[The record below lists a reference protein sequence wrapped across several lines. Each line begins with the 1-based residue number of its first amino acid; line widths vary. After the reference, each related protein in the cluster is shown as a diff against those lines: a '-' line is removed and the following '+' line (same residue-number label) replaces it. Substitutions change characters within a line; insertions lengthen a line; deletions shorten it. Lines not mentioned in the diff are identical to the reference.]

1 MPTYPL
7 DRLAWLKRIGM
18 LVMDKPDDDAGGQDT
33 DSDTTDD
40 QDADDAAE
48 GDDAGNEEPTLES
61 VQAQL
66 EAQRRINR
74 NLERRTKADQKKIAG
89 LEAASAQAPTAD
101 VPDADQLREQIRT
114 EMRIENAHTLAQ
126 ARAEAALAG
135 KVSID
140 PKRAVLLMGDSLKD
154 AVGDDGSL
162 DEQAITDAVADLL
175 EQNPGLKVAAQ
186 GGPQFLG
193 TADGGARKADDRSE
207 EQQLRDAIAAAEK
220 AGDFRRSIP
229 LKQQLAAVL
238 ANKTK
243 KG

>member
-18 LVMDKPDDDAGGQDT
+18 LVMNQPDGDGGGQDT
-33 DSDTTDD
+33 DDDAED
-40 QDADDAAE
+40 QDAGDAAG
-48 GDDAGNEEPTLES
+48 GDDTGTEAPTVES
-61 VQAQL
+61 LQAQL
-66 EAQRRINR
+66 EAQKRINR

-89 LEAASAQAPTAD
+89 FEATGPQGSHAEQPN
-101 VPDADQLREQIRT
+101 ADQIREQVRS
-114 EMRIENAHTLAQ
+114 ELRAEHARDLAV
-126 ARAEAALAG
+126 AKAEAALAG

-140 PKRAVLLMGDSLKD
+140 PKRAVLLMGDALKD

-162 DEQAITDAVADLL
+162 DEQAIADAVTDLL

-186 GGPQFLG
+186 GGQQFLG
-193 TADGGARKADDRSE
+193 TADGGARKADARSE
-207 EQQLRDAIAAAEK
+207 EQQLREAIAAAEK

-229 LKQQLAAVL
+229 LKQQLAALV
-238 ANKTK
+238 ANQTK